1 MKMRVL
7 AIILLAALM
16 GVSGRA
22 EAEKKPSPAEQKMQ
36 WAQQAI
42 AKNAE
47 SYQAH
52 NQLAMALGLRAR
64 ETSDT
69 RYYAKAEEALA
80 ESFRI
85 APDNFEGK
93 KVQVWV
99 LLGQH
104 EFTRALA
111 EAQALNRRA
120 PDDVLVY
127 GFLADA
133 NAELGNYA
141 EAEQAAQWMLDLR
154 PGNVPGLT
162 RGAYLRELFGD
173 IEGALEFMSMALQ
186 RTAPAES
193 EDRAWIL
200 TQMAHLELMR
210 GQVSSAEKLLER
222 ALKVFPAYHYALGT
236 LARAKTAQQDF
247 EGGVRLQRQ
256 RYQSAPHPENLFDVA
271 RALERAGRGEE
282 ATAAYLEFELKARAE
297 MEKADNANRELIFYY
312 AYHSR
317 QPLEALRIARLEAGR
332 RHDVYTLDAYAWALH
347 RSGENEE
354 ARRQIEK
361 ALAVGIRD
369 AMLFYHA
376 GAIATA
382 LGDTESARGYLQESL
397 DLNPASE
404 WSAAAAEALA
414 ALASASP
421 RAGRPAAAGTL

>member
-1 MKMRVL
+1 MRVL

-22 EAEKKPSPAEQKMQ
+22 EAEKEPSPAEQKIQ

-42 AKNAE
+42 AKNPE
-47 SYQAH
+47 SYQAR
-52 NQLAMALGLRAR
+52 NQLAMGLALRAR

-69 RYYAKAEEALA
+69 RYYEKAEEALA
-80 ESFRI
+80 ESFGV

-104 EFTRALA
+104 EFTQALE
-111 EAQALNRRA
+111 EAQTLNRRA

-162 RGAYLRELFGD
+162 RGAYLRELYGD

-186 RTAPAES
+186 RTPPHEV

-210 GQVSSAEKLLER
+210 GQVPSAEKLLEQ
-222 ALKVFPAYHYALGT
+222 ALGLFPDYHYALANLGKV
-236 LARAKTAQQDF
+236 RTAQQRHAEALD
-247 EGGVRLQRQ
+247 LLWL
-256 RYQSAPHPENLFDVA
+256 RYHAAPHSENLFEVA
-271 RALERAGRGEE
+271 QALERAGRGEE
-282 ATAAYLEFELKARAE
+282 ATAAYPEFELQARAE

-312 AYHSR
+312 ADHSR
-317 QPLEALRIARLEAGR
+317 QPLEALRIARLEVRR

-347 RSGENEE
+347 RNGENEE

-369 AMLFYHA
+369 ALLFYHA
-376 GAIATA
+376 GAIAAA
-382 LGDTESARGYLQESL
+382 LGDSEGARGYLQESL

-421 RAGRPAAAGTL
+421 RAGSPAAAGTP